1 MTPFRKMLSVCY
13 GIVARVRYRL
23 DNFFTRGVTA
33 QFTILFVLMIGLIL
47 SGTIGLRLGLYDSS
61 NKDVASVGHKMGEGF
76 WDAVWWSTMHI
87 FDPSYVSQDYGATT
101 AIIILGLVIS
111 MLGLVLFGGVIGLV
125 SAGVERKLDEL
136 SAGNRPVV
144 ESGHLLILGWNHKIF
159 SVLDLFEGY
168 HKPVKVVILAHHP
181 IAEMLSMLQQGRSR
195 PKRIKPVVRSG
206 SPTQLAELERVAF
219 RQAYSII
226 VLADESHANQHEE
239 PDLCTIKTLMLLAGN
254 LPAGPARPK
263 IVAELLQRENLEV
276 AHIASQRSISLI
288 CSSEVLSR
296 MIVQSSRQ
304 PGLTHVY
311 NELFGFAGSE
321 IYIQPHPH
329 CAGRPFGDLM
339 FEFPEAV
346 VIGTSTLEPGHG
358 RPSFSPRLNP
368 GKDHVVGPDE
378 WLILLGDDSRIVH
391 RPDPSVQGQTEFVI
405 IGTAR
410 DKIRERVLI
419 LGWNSHIFNI
429 LQEYDTFLNAGSEIT
444 VASLYAPEKARARLD
459 ETLSRPLANAAISCV
474 HLDYTIASRLD
485 TLLEAGPGTCIIL
498 ADESSE
504 ESDPD
509 SRTIV
514 TILLIRDFEARHPEK
529 RPRQIVAEILSV
541 ENAELLQSH
550 NNHTDIIVSPR
561 LVSML
566 LAQVS
571 QQLMLENIYSELMN
585 AHGNEIY
592 LRPAGRY
599 TRRLAGCTFTDV
611 VRGASKLGEL
621 AIGLKIHADA
631 SNPARNFGV
640 KINPPKETPL
650 SLSEKDEVIVI
661 SFGGRNLLPF
671 QPLPKET
678 QT

>member
-1 MTPFRKMLSVCY
+1 MVAFRKTFFARD
-13 GIVARVRYRL
+13 GIVARIRYRL

-33 QFTILFVLMIGLIL
+33 QFTILFVLMLGLIL
-47 SGTIGLRLGLYDSS
+47 SGTIGLWLGLYNSQ

-76 WDAVWWSTMHI
+76 WDAMWWSTMHI

-101 AIIILGLVIS
+101 AIVILGLVIS

-136 SAGNRPVV
+136 SAGNRAVV
-144 ESGHLLILGWNHKIF
+144 ESGHILILGWNTKIF

-168 HKPVKVVILAHHP
+168 HKQVNVVILANHP
-181 IAEMLSMLQQGRSR
+181 IAEMLARLRLGRSLS
-195 PKRIKPVVRSG
+195 KRIKPVVRSG

-219 RQAYSII
+219 RHAYSII
-226 VLADESHANQHEE
+226 VLADESHTNPSEE

-254 LPAGPARPK
+254 LPAGHARPK

-276 AHIASQRSISLI
+276 AQIASQRSISLI
-288 CSSEVLSR
+288 CSSEVLGR

-304 PGLTHVY
+304 PGLTQVY
-311 NELFGFAGSE
+311 SELFGFAGSE
-321 IYIQPHPH
+321 IYIQPHPD
-329 CAGRPFGDLM
+329 CVGRPFGDLM
-339 FEFPEAV
+339 FEFPDAI
-346 VIGTSTLEPGHG
+346 VIGTSTLEPGDG

-368 GKDHVVGPDE
+368 GKAHVVGRDE

-391 RPDPSVQGQTEFVI
+391 RPNPSIHGRTEFVI
-405 IGTAR
+405 AGAAR
-410 DKIRERVLI
+410 DKVRERVLI

-429 LQEYDTFLNAGSEIT
+429 LQEYDTFLSAGSEIT
-444 VASLYAPEKARARLD
+444 IASLFAPDKARAMLD
-459 ETLSRPLANAAISCV
+459 ETLSRPLVNAAISCM
-474 HLDYTIASRLD
+474 HLDYTVASRLD

-504 ESDPD
+504 ERDPD

-514 TILLIRDFEARHPEK
+514 TILLVRDFEARHPEK
-529 RPRQIVAEILSV
+529 RTRQVVAEILSF

-550 NNHTDIIVSPR
+550 NQTDIIVSPR

-592 LRPAGRY
+592 LKPVGRY
-599 TRRLAGCTFTDV
+599 TRRLANGTFADV
-611 VRGASKLGEL
+611 VRGAALLGEL
-621 AIGLKIHADA
+621 AIGLKIRADA

-640 KINPPKETPL
+640 RINPPKEAPLPL
-650 SLSEKDEVIVI
+650 SENDEAIVI
-661 SFGGRNLLPF
+661 SAGGRNRAA
-671 QPLPKET
+671 
-678 QT
+678 

>member
-1 MTPFRKMLSVCY
+1 MTAFRKMLA
-13 GIVARVRYRL
+13 GWHGFATHVRYRL

-33 QFTILFVLMIGLIL
+33 QFTILFVLMLGLIL
-47 SGTIGLRLGLYDSS
+47 SGTIGLWLGLYDSQ

-144 ESGHLLILGWNHKIF
+144 ESGHILILGWNTKIF

-168 HKPVKVVILAHHP
+168 HKPVNVVILANHP
-181 IAEMLSMLQQGRSR
+181 IAEMLAMLRLGRSLS
-195 PKRIKPVVRSG
+195 KRIKPVVRSG

-219 RQAYSII
+219 RHAYSII
-226 VLADESHANQHEE
+226 VLGDESHVNQNEE

-254 LPAGPARPK
+254 LPAGHARPK

-276 AHIASQRSISLI
+276 AKIASQRSISLI
-288 CSSEVLSR
+288 CSSEVLGR

-304 PGLTHVY
+304 PGLTQVY
-311 NELFGFAGSE
+311 SELFGFSGSE
-321 IYIQPHPH
+321 IYIQPHPD

-339 FEFPEAV
+339 FEFPEAI
-346 VIGTSTLEPGHG
+346 VIGTSTLEHRDG
-358 RPSFSPRLNP
+358 RSYFSPRLNP
-368 GKDHVVGPDE
+368 GKDHMVGKNE

-391 RPDPSVQGQTEFVI
+391 RPNPSIRGRTEFAFVS
-405 IGTAR
+405 APR
-410 DKIRERVLI
+410 EKIRERVLI

-429 LQEYDTFLNAGSEIT
+429 LQEYDTFLSAGSEIT
-444 VASLYAPEKARARLD
+444 IVSLFAPEKARALLD
-459 ETLSRPLANAAISCV
+459 ETLSRPLVNATISCV

-485 TLLEAGPGTCIIL
+485 TLLEAGSGACIIL
-498 ADESSE
+498 ADESSK

-514 TILLIRDFEARHPEK
+514 TILLVRDFEARHPEK
-529 RPRQIVAEILSV
+529 RLRQIVAEILSA

-550 NNHTDIIVSPR
+550 NNTDIIVSPR

-571 QQLMLENIYSELMN
+571 QQLMLERIYSELMN

-592 LRPAGRY
+592 LRPVGRY
-599 TRRLAGCTFTDV
+599 TRRLANGTFIDV
-611 VRGASKLGEL
+611 VRGAAMLGEL
-621 AIGLKIHADA
+621 AIGLKIRADA
-631 SNPARNFGV
+631 SNPAKNFGV
-640 KINPPKETPL
+640 RINPPKEALL
-650 SLSEKDEVIVI
+650 SLSENDEAIVI
-661 SFGGRNLLPF
+661 SVGGRNLAA
-671 QPLPKET
+671 
-678 QT
+678 